1 MSDLVPITLPDDEH
15 LKDDERWVRHLLEG
29 TVGQTRV
36 IDRRGGSEQGKHDL
50 EVDLPDG
57 SGIAAVEITSAADS
71 ARLRASAR
79 ADRYLSGLTVPGSQ
93 IWWLVQYTPQ
103 ADARELSR
111 SASLIA
117 LLTAME
123 GQGVLSASSLS
134 DYRDPWRDQL
144 KALGI
149 QSVHGIE
156 GSSHPGAVSVM
167 PDFVASYG
175 WAGPRANDWVNE
187 FLASD
192 LGKSKLAKLARAVAD
207 ERHLVVLMYP
217 DTDGGLG
224 IAGALADL
232 LDGEG
237 GGGLPS
243 AEPPMPLTHLW
254 LIAPTVPTRA
264 FRWARSSGWSVV
276 RFPPEQPRAA

>member
-1 MSDLVPITLPDDEH
+1 M
-15 LKDDERWVRHLLEG
+15 
-29 TVGQTRV
+29 
-36 IDRRGGSEQGKHDL
+36 
-50 EVDLPDG
+50 
-57 SGIAAVEITSAADS
+57 
-71 ARLRASAR
+71 
-79 ADRYLSGLTVPGSQ
+79 
-93 IWWLVQYTPQ
+93 
-103 ADARELSR
+103 
-111 SASLIA
+111 
-117 LLTAME
+117 
-123 GQGVLSASSLS
+123 
-134 DYRDPWRDQL
+134 
-144 KALGI
+144 
-149 QSVHGIE
+149 
-156 GSSHPGAVSVM
+156 M

-175 WAGPRANDWVNE
+175 WAGPRADDWVTE

-237 GGGLPS
+237 GGGLSS

-264 FRWARSSGWSVV
+264 FRWARSSGWSGV
-276 RFPPEQPRAA
+276 RFPPEEPHAA

>member
-1 MSDLVPITLPDDEH
+1 MSDVVPITLPDDEH

-50 EVDLPDG
+50 DVDLPDG

-71 ARLRASAR
+71 ARVRASAR
-79 ADRYLSGLTVPGSQ
+79 ADRYLAGLTVPGSQ

-111 SASLIA
+111 SASLVA
-117 LLTAME
+117 LLMAME

-134 DYRDPWRDQL
+134 DYRDPWRDRI
-144 KALGI
+144 KELGI

-156 GSSHPGAVSVM
+156 GNRHPGAVSVM

-175 WAGPRANDWVNE
+175 WAGPRADDWVNE
-187 FLASD
+187 FLASA

-207 ERHLVVLMYP
+207 ARHLVVLMYP

-232 LDGEG
+232 LDGK
-237 GGGLPS
+237 
-243 AEPPMPLTHLW
+243 AVAACPPLN
-254 LIAPTVPTRA
+254 
-264 FRWARSSGWSVV
+264 
-276 RFPPEQPRAA
+276 PR